1 MIYKWLSFSHQNQ
14 KLYLCN
20 RNYNNQM
27 LKIEV
32 ILGENDVMAISEGLK
47 EVGIGGLT
55 VSKVRG
61 RGKRPGPEI
70 HASKGSEIFVP
81 QFNDKYHLEVIIPDT
96 REDEIIGIIKDNGRV
111 GKIFVSQIL
120 RAIDI
125 STDAEGESTI

>member
-1 MIYKWLSFSHQNQ
+1 
-14 KLYLCN
+14 
-20 RNYNNQM
+20 M

-47 EVGIGGLT
+47 KIGIGGLT

-61 RGKRPGPEI
+61 RGKKPGPEI

-81 QFNDKYHLEVIIPDT
+81 QFSEKYRLEAIISDT
-96 REDEIIGIIKDNGRV
+96 QEDEVIGIIKENGRV
-111 GKIFVSQIL
+111 GKIFVSQVL

-125 STDAEGESTI
+125 ATGDEGENTI

>member
-1 MIYKWLSFSHQNQ
+1 
-14 KLYLCN
+14 
-20 RNYNNQM
+20 M

-47 EVGIGGLT
+47 KIGIGGLT

-70 HASKGSEIFVP
+70 HASKGSEIFTP
-81 QFNDKYHLEVIIPDT
+81 QFNDKYKIDAIIADAK
-96 REDEIIGIIKDNGRV
+96 EDEVIGIIKDNGRV

-120 RAIDI
+120 RAVDI
-125 STDAEGESTI
+125 ATGDEGEATI

>member
-1 MIYKWLSFSHQNQ
+1 
-14 KLYLCN
+14 
-20 RNYNNQM
+20 M

-47 EVGIGGLT
+47 DIGIGGLT

-81 QFNDKYHLEVIIPDT
+81 QFNDKYQLEVIISDT
-96 REDEIIGIIKDNGRV
+96 REDEVIGIIKENGRV

-125 STDAEGESTI
+125 ATGDEGEKTI

>member
-1 MIYKWLSFSHQNQ
+1 
-14 KLYLCN
+14 
-20 RNYNNQM
+20 M

-47 EVGIGGLT
+47 AIGIGGLT

-61 RGKRPGPEI
+61 RGKKPGPEI

-81 QFNDKYHLEVIIPDT
+81 QFNDKYRLEVIISDT
-96 REDEIIGIIKDNGRV
+96 KEDEVVSIIKENGRV
-111 GKIFVSQIL
+111 GKIFISQIL

-125 STDAEGESTI
+125 STDAEGEKTI

>member
-1 MIYKWLSFSHQNQ
+1 
-14 KLYLCN
+14 
-20 RNYNNQM
+20 M

-32 ILGENDVMAISEGLK
+32 ILGENDVMAISEALK
-47 EVGIGGLT
+47 KVGIGGLT

-81 QFNDKYHLEVIIPDT
+81 QFNDKYRIEAIVADT
-96 REDEIIGIIKDNGRV
+96 REDEVIGIIKEKGRV

-120 RAIDI
+120 RAVDI
-125 STDAEGESTI
+125 ATGNEGDETI

>member
-1 MIYKWLSFSHQNQ
+1 
-14 KLYLCN
+14 
-20 RNYNNQM
+20 M

-47 EVGIGGLT
+47 QIGIGGLT

-61 RGKRPGPEI
+61 RGKKPGPEI

-81 QFNDKYHLEVIIPDT
+81 QFNDKYLLEIIISDT
-96 REDEIIGIIKDNGRV
+96 KEDEVVRIIKENARV

-120 RAIDI
+120 RAGDI
-125 STDAEGESTI
+125 VTDTEGEKTI

>member
-1 MIYKWLSFSHQNQ
+1 
-14 KLYLCN
+14 
-20 RNYNNQM
+20 M

-47 EVGIGGLT
+47 EIGIGGLT

-61 RGKRPGPEI
+61 RGKKPGPEI

-81 QFNDKYHLEVIIPDT
+81 QFNDKYQLVAIIPDT
-96 REDEIIGIIKDNGRV
+96 KEDEVIDIIKENGRI

-120 RAIDI
+120 RAVDI
-125 STDAEGESTI
+125 ATGNEGEGTI

>member
-1 MIYKWLSFSHQNQ
+1 
-14 KLYLCN
+14 
-20 RNYNNQM
+20 M

-32 ILGENDVMAISEGLK
+32 ILGENTVMAISEELRK
-47 EVGIGGLT
+47 VGIGGLT

-61 RGKRPGPEI
+61 RGKKPGPEI

-81 QFNDKYHLEVIIPDT
+81 QFNDKYRIEAIIADAQ
-96 REDEIIGIIKDNGRV
+96 EDEIIGIIKKNGRV

-125 STDAEGESTI
+125 ATGEEGDKTI

>member
-1 MIYKWLSFSHQNQ
+1 
-14 KLYLCN
+14 
-20 RNYNNQM
+20 M

-47 EVGIGGLT
+47 KIGIGGLT

-70 HASKGSEIFVP
+70 HASKGSEIFTP
-81 QFNDKYHLEVIIPDT
+81 QFNDKYRIEAIIADAK
-96 REDEIIGIIKDNGRV
+96 EDEVIGIIKENGRV

-120 RAIDI
+120 RAVDI
-125 STDAEGESTI
+125 ATGDEGETTI

>member
-1 MIYKWLSFSHQNQ
+1 
-14 KLYLCN
+14 
-20 RNYNNQM
+20 M

-47 EVGIGGLT
+47 EIGIGGLT

-61 RGKRPGPEI
+61 RGKKPGPEI

-81 QFNDKYHLEVIIPDT
+81 QFNDKYRLEAIISDTQEDEVI
-96 REDEIIGIIKDNGRV
+96 GIVKEHGRV

-120 RAIDI
+120 RAVDI
-125 STDAEGESTI
+125 ATGEEGDKTI